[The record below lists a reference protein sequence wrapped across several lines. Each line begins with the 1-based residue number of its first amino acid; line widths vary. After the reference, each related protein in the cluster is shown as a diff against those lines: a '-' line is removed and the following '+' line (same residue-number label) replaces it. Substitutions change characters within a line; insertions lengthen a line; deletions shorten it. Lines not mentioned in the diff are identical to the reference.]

1 MSFEVKAEGV
11 DLLQLLADVH
21 RRMAERQEALYTD
34 EELRYIAERPLEG
47 VLTGG
52 ELRADLVDEFRAR
65 DAQWNFSFAPD
76 TVYRSSH
83 GGSGRLLEALRRLLR
98 PVQKLFWNPSPMISA
113 LSRQSDLNRFY
124 VHLLHNL
131 VLELSRLRL
140 EAQELHSRNLHLAGR
155 LEALE
160 RREKTLEGMV
170 EYREDADGKDGA
182 RRG

>member
-21 RRMAERQEALYTD
+21 RRIAERKEGLYTD
-34 EELRYIAERPLEG
+34 EELRHLAERPLEG
-47 VLTGG
+47 VLTAG
-52 ELRADLVDEFRAR
+52 ELRADLFEEFRAR
-65 DAQWNFSFAPD
+65 DAEWNFSFGPD
-76 TVYRSSH
+76 TLYRSSR
-83 GGSGRLLEALRRLLR
+83 GAAGRALEAARRLLR
-98 PVQKLFWNPSPMISA
+98 PLQKLFWNPNPMVAA

-131 VLELSRLRL
+131 VLELSRLNL
-140 EAQELHSRNLHLAGR
+140 EAQELRSRNLHLAGR

-170 EYREDADGKDGA
+170 AYREEPAGDGP

>member
-21 RRMAERQEALYTD
+21 RRMAERKEGLYSD
-34 EELRYIAERPLEG
+34 EELRFIAQRPLEG
-47 VLTGG
+47 VLTPG
-52 ELRADLVDEFRAR
+52 ELRAELLEQFRAH
-65 DAQWNFSFAPD
+65 DARWNFSFEAD
-76 TVYRSSH
+76 TIYRSSR
-83 GGSGRLLEALRRLLR
+83 GGAGRALEAVRRLLR
-98 PVQKLFWNPSPMISA
+98 PLQKLFWNPNPMISA

-131 VLELSRLRL
+131 VLEVSRLNL
-140 EAQELHSRNLHLAGR
+140 ETVELRCRNLHLAGR

-170 EYREDADGKDGA
+170 VYRDLAADREAG
-182 RRG
+182 RE